1 MPNFGPSHELFGILE
16 MAQGEDLTLAVQHL
30 QLAVQLEPE
39 NPYYLL
45 ALADAQARNKDLT
58 AARRTLAG
66 LLLPTVE
73 AKLRAQAEE
82 LLQQITGANSNR

>member
-16 MAQGEDLTLAVQHL
+16 MAQGENLKLGVQHL
-30 QLAVQLEPE
+30 ELAVQLEPE

-45 ALADAQARNKDLT
+45 ALADAQARDQDT
-58 AARRTLAG
+58 EAARRTLTA

-82 LLQQITGANSNR
+82 LIQQITGANSNR

>member
-16 MAQGEDLTLAVQHL
+16 MAQGENLTLAVQHL

-39 NPYYLL
+39 NPYFLL
-45 ALADAQARNKDLT
+45 ALADAQARNNDPQ
-58 AARRTLAG
+58 AARRTLTV

-82 LLQQITGANSNR
+82 LLQQITGSK